1 MTDFQVFQ
9 SERFG
14 KIRTVSID
22 GVPWFVG
29 KDVAEALGYAKSEN
43 ALARHV
49 ADEDKNTTPIQG
61 GNRGNPNMVI
71 INERGLYSLILSSK
85 LPAAKEFKRWVT
97 SEVLPAIRKT
107 GEYSLIPVTL
117 PPEVEQRGLTTDDYL
132 RAAAIVSACK
142 NDRLPYVL
150 GFLEQG
156 GFSIPQLKSS
166 GTGTLNG
173 KTGLS
178 LSQLLRK
185 AQGCG
190 VSLRQL
196 EKLTGIQAAQLYRYK
211 SGQKPHSPA
220 RVEYLIHII
229 EGAISEAESAESAI
243 EAEYQPI
250 TEQ

>member
-29 KDVAEALGYAKSEN
+29 KDVADALGYAKSEN

-107 GEYSLIPVTL
+107 GEYGLIPVTL

-166 GTGTLNG
+166 GTEKRVCRFRNFSA
-173 KTGLS
+173 K
-178 LSQLLRK
+178 RK
-185 AQGCG
+185 G
-190 VSLRQL
+190 
-196 EKLTGIQAAQLYRYK
+196 AASR
-211 SGQKPHSPA
+211 
-220 RVEYLIHII
+220 
-229 EGAISEAESAESAI
+229 
-243 EAEYQPI
+243 
-250 TEQ
+250 